1 MTAQVSVPAL
11 APRTRDR
18 YREIAALA
26 APIAFASGF
35 ALFAQWVIVVVIGRF
50 GTQALYLRTLYLPL
64 TFIFSAF
71 HAGIDV
77 STQVAVAR
85 AKANDPGGRGL
96 SVVVRG
102 TAAAG
107 FVVMAGFSVL
117 LAVFAVPLAEALG
130 AQPQSVG
137 PFAAFV
143 RFMCLAMVLEVPWLV
158 LAGALR
164 GWGRAGAASTASM
177 TVMVLQTV
185 TVYLLGGPGGLG
197 VTAVPWSIVVA
208 AVLGLA
214 LTAILVRRNGLGV
227 LLTGRETEGP
237 ERFTGALRS
246 GFGVLRSIG
255 VPIGGTFLLL
265 SLLNSAQLRLLKRF
279 GDATVSGFGIGN
291 ATQTMVIVPAVGLGT
306 AIAITVNQGGGVA
319 AADVRGVIRRGL
331 VIGASVYVPIGLL
344 LWLGSG
350 TIARFAA
357 GTAPVAAA
365 ASSYL
370 RYVGPTLACVGLMLV
385 LLTVLEQIGA
395 GFTAMTFNAVYF
407 ALSVGCAAWVAAG
420 ADEPTPFF
428 ATLAVANVAALLAIV
443 PVIRHRIR
451 RLTRAASNLP
461 DPTT

>member
-1 MTAQVSVPAL
+1 MTAQVSEHEVA
-11 APRTRDR
+11 APVREGYRD
-18 YREIAALA
+18 IAALA
-26 APIAFASGF
+26 APIAFASAF
-35 ALFAQWVIVVVIGRF
+35 ALFAQWIIVVVIGRF
-50 GTQALYLRTLYLPL
+50 GPEALYLRTLYLPL
-64 TFIFSAF
+64 TFVFSAF

-85 AKANDPGGRGL
+85 FKAADPSGRGL

-107 FVVMAGFSVL
+107 FLVM
-117 LAVFAVPLAEALG
+117 AVFAVLLAALAVPLAQVLG
-130 AQPQSVG
+130 AQPQAVE
-137 PFAAFV
+137 PFAGFV

-158 LAGALR
+158 LAGSLR
-164 GWGRAGAASTASM
+164 GWGRAGAASVASM

-185 TVYLLGGPGGLG
+185 AVYVLGGPGGLG
-197 VTAVPWSIVVA
+197 VTAVPWSVVVA

-214 LTAILVRRNGLGV
+214 LTVILVRRNGLPG
-227 LLTGRETEGP
+227 LLTGRDVDGMQS
-237 ERFTGALRS
+237 FAVALRS

-265 SLLNSAQLRLLKRF
+265 CLFNSAQLRLLDRF
-279 GDATVSGFGIGN
+279 GDAVVSGFGIGN

-306 AIAITVNQGGGVA
+306 AVAITINQGGGVTTA
-319 AADVRGVIRRGL
+319 NVRGAIRRGL
-331 VIGASVYVPIGLL
+331 IIGASVYGPIGLL

-350 TIARFAA
+350 FIGRFAA
-357 GTAPVAAA
+357 GSAPVAAA

-385 LLTVLEQIGA
+385 LLTVLEQVGA

-420 ADEPTPFF
+420 FTDPTRFF
-428 ATLAVANVAALLAIV
+428 ATLAVANVAALLAAV
-443 PVIRHRIR
+443 PLVRHRIR
-451 RLTRAASNLP
+451 RLTHAE
-461 DPTT
+461 

>member
-1 MTAQVSVPAL
+1 M
-11 APRTRDR
+11 APPVREGYRD
-18 YREIAALA
+18 IARLA
-26 APIAFASGF
+26 APIAFASAF
-35 ALFAQWVIVVVIGRF
+35 ALFAQWIIVVIIGRF
-50 GTQALYLRTLYLPL
+50 GPEALYLRTLYLPL
-64 TFIFSAF
+64 TFVFSAF

-85 AKANDPGGRGL
+85 FKAAEPSGRGL

-107 FVVMAGFSVL
+107 FFVMAGFAVL
-117 LAVFAVPLAEALG
+117 LAALAVPLAHALG
-130 AQPQSVG
+130 AQPQAVA

-164 GWGRAGAASTASM
+164 GWGRAGAASIASM

-185 TVYLLGGPGGLG
+185 AVYLLGGPGGLG

-214 LTAILVRRNGLGV
+214 LTAILVRRNGLSS
-227 LLTGRETEGP
+227 LLTGRDIEGA
-237 ERFTGALRS
+237 ERFAVALRS

-265 SLLNSAQLRLLKRF
+265 FLLNGAQLRLLNRF
-279 GDATVSGFGIGN
+279 GDAVVSGYGIGN

-306 AIAITVNQGGGVA
+306 AVAITVNQGGGVA
-319 AADVRGVIRRGL
+319 AANVRGAMRRGL
-331 VIGASVYVPIGLL
+331 VIGASVYAPIGLL

-350 TIARFAA
+350 LIARFAA
-357 GTAPVAAA
+357 GSAPVAAA

-395 GFTAMTFNAVYF
+395 GFTAMTFNALYF
-407 ALSVGCAAWVAAG
+407 ALSVSCAGWVAAG
-420 ADEPTPFF
+420 SADPTPFF
-428 ATLAVANVAALLAIV
+428 ATLAVVNVGALLAVV
-443 PVIRHRIR
+443 PLVRYRIR
-451 RLTRAASNLP
+451 RLTRP
-461 DPTT
+461 H